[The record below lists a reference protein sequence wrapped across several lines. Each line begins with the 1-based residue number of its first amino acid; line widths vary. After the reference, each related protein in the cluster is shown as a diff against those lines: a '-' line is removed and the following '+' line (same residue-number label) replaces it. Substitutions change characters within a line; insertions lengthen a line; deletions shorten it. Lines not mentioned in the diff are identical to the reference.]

1 MTIRIVVGAAGL
13 IGNAITRHAAAEAAT
28 AVAVDPALAA
38 IAPAAQSLRMDAT
51 GDDFAQWLPSALSG
65 HERAELY
72 YAAGQV
78 TPLRRVV
85 DTSPTDFGKALDDL
99 VSAYTVTS
107 RFAEASRQA
116 GVPAS
121 IVIIGSVGAHHAH
134 RYLVGYDAA
143 RAGLES
149 IARSLALEY
158 GPYQITTRV
167 LAVGPVAESA
177 TTQADGNLLPALVR
191 LVPMQRYATVDQIAA
206 AAIAY
211 GAPAFDCANGH
222 TLCLDGGLTI
232 QLRPADIERRP
243 EQ

>member
-1 MTIRIVVGAAGL
+1 MTLRIVVGAAGF
-13 IGNAITRHAAAEAAT
+13 IGNAITRHATAGSVI
-28 AVAVDPALAA
+28 AVAVDPAPAT
-38 IAPAAQSLRMDAT
+38 IPPAAQSLRMDAT
-51 GDDFAQWLPSALSG
+51 ADDFLQWLPSAFAG
-65 HERAELY
+65 HERAEFY

-78 TPLRRVV
+78 TPLRRVAH
-85 DTSPTDFGKALDDL
+85 TSPTDFGKALDDL
-99 VSAYTVTS
+99 VAAYTVTS

-149 IARSLALEY
+149 VARSLAIEY
-158 GPYQITTRV
+158 GPHQITTRV
-167 LAVGPVAESA
+167 LAIGPVAEST
-177 TTQADGNLLPALVR
+177 TTQADGKLLPALVR
-191 LVPMQRYATVDQIAA
+191 LVPTERYATVDQIAA
-206 AAIAY
+206 AAVAY
-211 GAPAFDCANGH
+211 GGPAFDCANGH